1 VLEGVV
7 VARVSGQGVDGYRV
21 ALEHVKTAL

>member
-7 VARVSGQGVDGYRV
+7 VAQVKGQGVDGYRT
-21 ALEHVKTAL
+21 ALETLKEAL